1 MFFFFNRGIP
11 AGIIF
16 VILNIITVTLIQ
28 SLGWNHAWKHCQPY
42 MFDGFKYCFFSPL
55 LGEIIQSDYIIF
67 LRCTNTINW
76 LYHMFVHNALCP
88 GPFPKLP
95 PRRRSGFRSQSSRW
109 HWATRTL
116 GLISPR
122 KLGRKWASKLLLVT
136 WYCWWKLTTW
146 DLSHYLQGLKDQEGQ
161 CSNIRVTLP
170 RFFHQCG
177 RQWVQCLIHFVILVS
192 WKGRYSEAAFCLQVL
207 CLRLIVTWG
216 ILELPKSVVGS
227 NMGWRRTTYVSLFLF
242 KYEWVDS
249 RNSCLVIC
257 IRLVPVVILP
267 N

>member
-1 MFFFFNRGIP
+1 MWGWCNVFFFIGVFQQVL
-11 AGIIF
+11 F
-16 VILNIITVTLIQ
+16 LLSWVLNIITVTLIQ

-146 DLSHYLQGLKDQEGQ
+146 DLSHYLQGLKD
-161 CSNIRVTLP
+161 
-170 RFFHQCG
+170 
-177 RQWVQCLIHFVILVS
+177 
-192 WKGRYSEAAFCLQVL
+192 
-207 CLRLIVTWG
+207 
-216 ILELPKSVVGS
+216 
-227 NMGWRRTTYVSLFLF
+227 
-242 KYEWVDS
+242 
-249 RNSCLVIC
+249 
-257 IRLVPVVILP
+257 
-267 N
+267 